1 MAKASGSESLQKKTA
16 QIAAKGTAREKYMK
30 AISEGGRFKLHP
42 SSGETIAIVG
52 ARPPDKA

>member
-42 SSGETIAIVG
+42 
-52 ARPPDKA
+52 